1 MPEEPAKGSE
11 DSLEIVFRLP
21 NGKRNNRI
29 FMKTDKIALLY
40 NYINYLQVKKQ
51 CQIDEEDDDDTDDLE
66 NDLTNYSDKYQIIQT
81 MPRKIFDDK
90 EIALD

>member
-1 MPEEPAKGSE
+1 VPVEEPKPQKAKMPPIEDMPEEPAKGSE

-51 CQIDEEDDDDTDDLE
+51 C
-66 NDLTNYSDKYQIIQT
+66 
-81 MPRKIFDDK
+81 
-90 EIALD
+90 